1 MPVRRQ
7 TTAARTVT
15 KTRPSRPPAKTRP
28 PRPRK
33 WYLDGEGHIS
43 QSRSR
48 LVNLTKKRYP
58 EAAAG
63 PIYSAPT
70 LTGLTNKFPAIR
82 SFQGKVVWLTPDT
95 WAFNDEWSGWSGLY
109 FVVDGY
115 HKVFHSLSVIDCVEV
130 SVEINPCSSEAA
142 EHAWENTRDERASA
156 KIFVTPDID
165 EATERGMDSEL

>member
-70 LTGLTNKFPAIR
+70 LAGLTNKFPAIR

-95 WAFNDEWSGWSGLY
+95 WG
-109 FVVDGY
+109 VQRR
-115 HKVFHSLSVIDCVEV
+115 VFHSL
-130 SVEINPCSSEAA
+130 EAA
-142 EHAWENTRDERASA
+142 EHAWENARDEQR
-156 KIFVTPDID
+156 
-165 EATERGMDSEL
+165 